1 MSFEI
6 LPKLQW
12 NVYYTYFQTVN
23 GKMPVYGQRLDFRE
37 TMTKKIVWSA
47 VKMTSLLEKGL

>member
-1 MSFEI
+1 
-6 LPKLQW
+6 
-12 NVYYTYFQTVN
+12 
-23 GKMPVYGQRLDFRE
+23 MPVYGQRLDFRE